1 MCGEYGEKGDRPHY
15 HAILFGVDFHDRYKL
30 RTQNGIEYYAS
41 KLIDE
46 RWGMGDTQIGEANFD
61 TAAYCA
67 RYITKKLNG
76 KRAHEYGN
84 RMPEYQRP
92 SRGGKG
98 IDGNNMGGIGSQWIN
113 KYWNDIYPNDEVQV
127 NGKTLPPPKYYD
139 SKYEIIPGNRL
150 EEIKKQRQKNAEGRK
165 TPTRTELM
173 NLRRYAKSKMKE
185 LKRGYEN
192 GT

>member
-1 MCGEYGEKGDRPHY
+1 
-15 HAILFGVDFHDRYKL
+15 
-30 RTQNGIEYYAS
+30 
-41 KLIDE
+41 
-46 RWGMGDTQIGEANFD
+46 
-61 TAAYCA
+61 
-67 RYITKKLNG
+67 
-76 KRAHEYGN
+76 
-84 RMPEYQRP
+84 
-92 SRGGKG
+92 
-98 IDGNNMGGIGSQWIN
+98 MGGIGSQWIN

-185 LKRGYEN
+185 LKRGYKN